1 MKENYRALLQDN
13 KIQRQRREQI
23 QEKNVKTIQKERK
36 KKKGKKIRCMIQGAS
51 YSTKSIWQRPGLGVE
66 VQGSQPCESLHK
78 IQSKQNLLLYF
89 QLRFTAGEKNQ

>member
-51 YSTKSIWQRPGLGVE
+51 YSTKSI
-66 VQGSQPCESLHK
+66 
-78 IQSKQNLLLYF
+78 
-89 QLRFTAGEKNQ
+89 

>member
-36 KKKGKKIRCMIQGAS
+36 KKKRQENQMYDPRSQLFHKKYMTTSRAWC
-51 YSTKSIWQRPGLGVE
+51 
-66 VQGSQPCESLHK
+66 
-78 IQSKQNLLLYF
+78 
-89 QLRFTAGEKNQ
+89 

>member
-36 KKKGKKIRCMIQGAS
+36 KKKAR
-51 YSTKSIWQRPGLGVE
+51 KSDV
-66 VQGSQPCESLHK
+66 
-78 IQSKQNLLLYF
+78 
-89 QLRFTAGEKNQ
+89 